1 MLLLLDS
8 TQANQAMR
16 KIEAQT
22 IQAIRTLANRANF
35 NGRLFKS
42 GNMEVEQI
50 HLGVA
55 GTVHYDRIIQVRL
68 HGSVIARLYPL
79 TDTFTLYDAGYQTNT
94 TKSRLNAILSVF
106 NPAAGRVYSKAFDW
120 YFGDLEWSGEA
131 TLPVDY
137 RFDSWQAKQ
146 AEKLAGYHG

>member
-1 MLLLLDS
+1 MGGQTS
-8 TQANQAMR
+8 QTKAMR

-22 IQAIRTLANRANF
+22 IQAVRTLANQADF

-50 HLGVA
+50 HLGAA

-79 TDTFTLYDAGYQTNT
+79 TDTFTLYDAGYQTNI
-94 TKSRLNAILSVF
+94 TKNRINAILSVF
-106 NPAAGRVYSKAFDW
+106 NPAAGMVYAKSFDW
-120 YFGDLEWSGEA
+120 YFGDSAWEGEVS
-131 TLPVDY
+131 LPVDY
-137 RFDSWQAKQ
+137 RFDSWQARQ

>member
-1 MLLLLDS
+1 MGEYTNQ
-8 TQANQAMR
+8 TQVMR

-22 IQAIRTLANRANF
+22 IQAVRTLANRADF
-35 NGRLFKS
+35 NGRLLKS

-55 GTVHYDRIIQVRL
+55 GTVHYERIIQVRL

-79 TDTFTLYDAGYQTNT
+79 TDTFTVSDAGYQTNV
-94 TKSRLNAILSVF
+94 TKNRINALLSVF
-106 NPAAGRVYSKAFDW
+106 SPDAGRVYAKSFDW
-120 YFGDLEWSGEA
+120 YFGDSAWSGEA

-137 RFDSWQAKQ
+137 RFDSWQARQ